1 MTAAI
6 DRPTTERDEHKG
18 TLWLAR
24 AYAINWETI
33 LYVVIFLL
41 AVFTRFYGLG
51 DRVMSHDES
60 LHTRYSYNLYADG
73 NFQHTPLM
81 HGPILFHMT
90 ALSYALF
97 GDNDFTSRI
106 YPAVLSVLVTLFP
119 LLFRRWLG
127 RAGALAASLMLLI
140 SPLLM
145 YYGRYIR
152 HDTPSI
158 FFALVM
164 AYCTFMYLDGPVGQ
178 RRRARWLYIFAGAL
192 LGNLGSKET
201 SFIYIAIFGSAL
213 TLYWLVRLLQHLR
226 GIPGKTWYYFITFS
240 VLLAGLAG
248 LGMYIVLA
256 IAPPERAAQAA
267 ADAGG
272 WLNSVDSTSL
282 IVWTLLVIVA
292 VLAFLVGTLLW
303 AFRGSRARVRW
314 LDVVIVIA
322 LALAVITALVAAEEV
337 SRLPSRDATQHVA
350 PVVPGQDGA
359 EAESGVN
366 MLPYVL
372 WWVIGALAVLALLVS
387 WRLGWWRALHRFP
400 ELDVLIVM
408 GTLILPWLTPLII
421 TASGVSAVDYTPQG
435 ITRGVLVL
443 IPAFAISITMGLIWN
458 WKRWLVV
465 AVVFHA
471 LFAFFFTTM
480 FTNVNGLASG
490 MIGSLGYWLDQQG
503 VRRGSQPQY
512 YYLAIIMPVYEFLP
526 VIGSA
531 LAALSGAVLFWRYR
545 RVRLEERLDAAEAA
559 LLASADAVATAPEP
573 DEGQRSVADLLAD
586 PPPDSFAPE
595 GEFEGAPAGGYEQK
609 LKRGDAAWLGA
620 PSFIAFVAWWA
631 IFNLIAYTLAGEKM
645 PWLGTHMTVPLI
657 LLSGWYFGRVFERI
671 EGEKFRR
678 GGWLYLLLLPVLL
691 IALFQVL
698 SPFLLGRGPLPGLQQ
713 EQLAQTGQWLAVVA
727 ASGIIVVLLYQ
738 LVERTGWRHFRQ
750 MLVVSAFAL
759 LAVLT
764 ARAAWMASFINYDY
778 ATEYL
783 VYAHAAPAVK
793 QVLAEL
799 ESISR
804 RTTDGLSLNFAYDN
818 ETSWPYSWYFRH
830 FPNASYFGSS
840 PSRPVIDNAAAVVVG
855 EANRAAVEP
864 LLEDRFYHMNYIRMW
879 WPMQD
884 YYNLTPERINS
895 ALDFSPD
902 NPVAAQLRQGLFDI
916 WWSRDYQAY
925 GEAVGRSFALT
936 QWPLA
941 DRMHFYVRKDIAAQI
956 WDLGVGEG
964 TVANPL
970 DNLEVN
976 VCNAN
981 WELRSAELIIGAQ
994 GAGPGQ
1000 LARPVGLA
1008 VAADGT
1014 LFAAEEINSRVS
1026 VFDASGQ
1033 PVAQFSS
1040 GAQGEALFMRPNDV
1054 ALGPDGR
1061 LYIADT
1067 WNYRVVVLSPEG
1079 ELLTTWGERGEYGQG
1094 ALADPVYGLWG
1105 PRAVVVDAAGSVYV
1119 ADTGNKRV
1127 RVYTSDGVFVRDIGV
1142 GGAGPGQLD
1151 EPAGLALHPD
1161 GRLFVADTW
1170 NRRVSVFNTEGLF
1183 LYTFDVRGWYD
1194 ELGNR
1199 PYLAVD
1205 PERDLVYVTDPDAG
1219 RVLVYDTAGSCLGSF
1234 GQVSREGPNS
1244 TQFATVGGVAVG
1256 PDGSVFVAD
1265 AGTGRVLRFAPWTAE
1280 PPGVDFGAG
1289 ELTAEVTAEATAEV
1303 TQAADDQGAPAAT
1316 AEPGLEATPEADA
1329 TAEAAG

>member
-6 DRPTTERDEHKG
+6 DRPTTEQEAHKG
-18 TLWLAR
+18 ALWLAR
-24 AYAINWETI
+24 VYTINWEAA
-33 LYVVIFLL
+33 LYIVIFLL
-41 AVFTRFYGLG
+41 AVFTRFYNLG

-90 ALSYALF
+90 ALSYFLF
-97 GDNDFTSRI
+97 GDDDFTSRI

-127 RAGALAASLMLLI
+127 RAGALVASFMLLI
-140 SPLLM
+140 SPLLL

-158 FFALVM
+158 FFSLVM
-164 AYCTFMYLDGPVGQ
+164 VYCVFMYLDGPLNQ
-178 RRRARWLYIFAGAL
+178 RRRAHWLYIFAGAL

-213 TLYWLVRLLQHLR
+213 TLYWLVRLLQYLR

-240 VLLAGLAG
+240 VLLAGLAA
-248 LGMYIVLA
+248 LGMYVVLSVA
-256 IAPPERAAQAA
+256 TPERAAQAA
-267 ADAGG
+267 ASAGG
-272 WLNSVDSTSL
+272 WLNSVDSTSF
-282 IVWTLLVIVA
+282 IVWTLLVVIA
-292 VLAFLVGTLLW
+292 ALAFLVGTLLW
-303 AFRGSRARVRW
+303 AFRGSRVRVRW
-314 LDVVIVIA
+314 LDVALVIA
-322 LALAVITALVAAEEV
+322 LALVVITGLIAAEEV
-337 SRLPSRDATQHVA
+337 SRLPSRDAAQHAA
-350 PVVPGQDGA
+350 PVVPGQDGV
-359 EAESGVN
+359 ELDPGVN

-387 WRLGWWRALHRFP
+387 WRLGWWRTLHRFP
-400 ELDVLIVM
+400 ELDILIVM
-408 GTLILPWLTPLII
+408 GTLILPWLTPLVI
-421 TASGVSAVDYTPQG
+421 TASGVSAVDYTPEG
-435 ITRGVLVL
+435 ITRGVLALV
-443 IPAFAISITMGLIWN
+443 PAFAISITMGLIWN
-458 WKRWLVV
+458 WRRWLVV

-512 YYLAIIMPVYEFLP
+512 YYLAIIMPVYELLP
-526 VIGSA
+526 IIGSA

-545 RVRLEERLDAAEAA
+545 RARLEEKADAAA
-559 LLASADAVATAPEP
+559 LPAGADAGDAAFA
-573 DEGQRSVADLLAD
+573 DHAQSLLLMEGAD
-586 PPPDSFAPE
+586 PPLEAFAPV
-595 GEFEGAPAGGYEQK
+595 GEFAGAPRPDRRERK
-609 LKRGDAAWLGA
+609 TRHGDAAWLGA

-645 PWLGTHMTVPLI
+645 PWLGTHLTVPLI

-678 GGWLYLLLLPVLL
+678 GGWLYLVLLPVLL
-691 IALFQVL
+691 IALFQVA

-713 EQLAQTGQWLAVVA
+713 EQLAQSGQWLAVVA
-727 ASGIIVVLLYQ
+727 VSGIIILFIYQ

-750 MLVVSAFAL
+750 MFVVAVF
-759 LAVLT
+759 AVLSALT
-764 ARAAWMASFINYDY
+764 LRAAWMASFINYDY

-799 ESISR
+799 EALSR
-804 RTTDGLSLNFAYDN
+804 RTTDGLNLNFAYDN
-818 ETSWPYSWYFRH
+818 ETSWPYSWYFRD
-830 FPNASYFGSS
+830 FASATYFGSS

-884 YYNLTPERINS
+884 YYNLTPARINS

-902 NPVAAQLRQGLFDI
+902 NPRAAQLRQGLFDI

-925 GEAVGRSFALT
+925 GEAVGRSFELT

-976 VCNAN
+976 VCSAN

-1000 LARPVGLA
+1000 LARPMGLA
-1008 VAADGT
+1008 AGADGAV
-1014 LFAAEEINSRVS
+1014 FAAEESNNRIS
-1026 VFDASGQ
+1026 VFDAAGQ
-1033 PVAQFSS
+1033 PVAQFSG
-1040 GAQGEALFMRPNDV
+1040 GAPGEALFARPNDV

-1061 LYIADT
+1061 LYVADT
-1067 WNYRVVVLSPEG
+1067 WNYRVVVLSPDG
-1079 ELLTTWGERGEYGQG
+1079 ALLNTWGERGEYGQG
-1094 ALADPVYGLWG
+1094 ALTDPVYGLWG
-1105 PRAVVVDAAGSVYV
+1105 PRAVVVDAAGNVYV

-1219 RVLVYDTAGSCLGSF
+1219 RVLVYDTAGGCLGSF
-1234 GQVSREGPNS
+1234 GQISRESPNS

-1265 AGTGRVLRFAPWTAE
+1265 AGTGRVLRFAPWRTE
-1280 PPGVDFGAG
+1280 PPTVDFGAAELTA
-1289 ELTAEVTAEATAEV
+1289 ELTAEVTPAV
-1303 TQAADDQGAPAAT
+1303 DAPAAT
-1316 AEPGLEATPEADA
+1316 PEAEV